1 MKIGSTNII
10 NAKIGSTNIQKVFSG
25 SDLVWQESQPYLLDS
40 YPATAAFSVRKL
52 SSTATLCMRVRRSSD
67 NAEQDI
73 GFVGNDLDTASLL
86 SFVGAGNGFVVR
98 WYDQQGSN
106 NVVQTSSASQPRI
119 VSSGVLDVKNGI
131 AAPRFDGSNDSL
143 IKSSLT
149 INANNISFFSVSASN
164 VLNSV
169 GTIHS
174 QMSNLTSTIRTFC
187 DTRNTSNQNLFI
199 TNTSSVNFAAAM
211 STARNNTNQR
221 LLSSFIDGSNNMSAF
236 DNAATG
242 GTATYTGSVNNDGLY
257 LGVQAAVT
265 WLNGHIQ
272 EFIAFNTNESANR
285 TAIET
290 NINTYY
296 GIY

>member
-1 MKIGSTNII
+1 
-10 NAKIGSTNIQKVFSG
+10 
-25 SDLVWQESQPYLLDS
+25 
-40 YPATAAFSVRKL
+40 
-52 SSTATLCMRVRRSSD
+52 MRVRRSSD
-67 NAEQDI
+67 NTEQDI
-73 GFVGNDLDTASLL
+73 GFVANYLDTAALL
-86 SFVGAGNGFVVR
+86 TFVGAGNGFVTT

-106 NVVQTSSASQPRI
+106 NVVQSGSTAQPRI
-119 VSSGVLDVKNGI
+119 VASGVLDVKNGI

-143 IKSSLT
+143 RKSGLT

-174 QMSNLTSTIRTFC
+174 QHSNVTSSIRTFC
-187 DTRNTSNQNLFI
+187 DSRNTPNQNLVV
-199 TNTSSVNFAAAM
+199 TNTLNVNFAAAM

-236 DNAATG
+236 DNSATG

-257 LGVQAAVT
+257 LGVQVNVT